1 MMSMVMQLQVDKR
14 RLTEELAAMTA
25 ERDVL
30 QVELDRMLQKLMT
43 AEQNSVAWKRGDNA
57 GHPNKEDGQ

>member
-30 QVELDRMLQKLMT
+30 RGELDRMLQKLMT
-43 AEQNSVAWKRGDNA
+43 AEQNSVAWKRGDNIQA
-57 GHPNKEDGQ
+57 ETRRP

>member
-43 AEQNSVAWKRGDNA
+43 AEQNSVAWKRCDNA
-57 GHPNKEDGQ
+57 EGQHHE